1 MQINVLSDLCKV
13 TKRDRDRERVSEKLA
28 MDQVKRARQRRM
40 ELSRYMNPMITA
52 TVSPDYLFKC
62 NGEWMLSFKLTCE
75 AYVVGGP
82 FGDRLPLDSLLMI
95 ASGFVW
101 CTVRCWTYRDRRLSL
116 MGKEHTS
123 CCLQGTRSLKPSDD
137 SLRIS
142 LGVVGDAGKL

>member
-1 MQINVLSDLCKV
+1 VQNEVLSDLCKV
-13 TKRDRDRERVSEKLA
+13 TKRDRDRERDSEKLD
-28 MDQVKRARQRRM
+28 MDQVKRARQHRM

-62 NGEWMLSFKLTCE
+62 NGERMLSFKLAGE

-82 FGDRLPLDSLLMI
+82 FGDRLRLDSLLMI

-123 CCLQGTRSLKPSDD
+123 CCLQGTWHAQA
-137 SLRIS
+137 I
-142 LGVVGDAGKL
+142 G